1 MNNHKNYYRILHVQA
16 DAPTE
21 VIRSSYRALMQKLKM
36 HPDLGG
42 DPQEA
47 ALVNEAY
54 SVLTNASAR
63 RKYDASLASKGNDNT
78 KVSANTKSCKNQNTS
93 ATNIDSKNHCVF
105 CRTAHNLGDLLQTDS
120 RCSICASTLYPAT
133 KQAFEQQDQR
143 IIQRIDRQWDVTF
156 YTQWPSNRSYSGK
169 THDVSLNGMQLLT
182 TIALETNQIIK
193 ITSSTLDAVAC
204 VVNRREDRGGLLK
217 KRWRIGLEFLTLRFH
232 QTHGTFLKL
241 DA

>member
-1 MNNHKNYYRILHVQA
+1 MNKLKNYYQILHVQA
-16 DAPTE
+16 DAPAE
-21 VIRSSYRALMQKLKM
+21 VIRSSYRTLMQKLKM

-42 DPQEA
+42 NPQEA

-54 SVLTNASAR
+54 SVLTNASTR
-63 RKYDASLASKGNDNT
+63 RKYDASLASMGNVNAE
-78 KVSANTKSCKNQNTS
+78 VSANTRNRKSQNSS
-93 ATNIDSKNHCVF
+93 ATNIDSNNHCVF
-105 CRTAHNLGDLLQTDS
+105 CRTAHNLGNLLQADS
-120 RCSICASTLYPAT
+120 RCSICASALFPAT

-156 YTQWPSNRSYSGK
+156 YTQWPSTRSYSGK

-182 TIALETNQIIK
+182 TTALETNQIIK
-193 ITSSTLDAVAC
+193 ITSSTLDAVAR

-217 KRWRIGLEFLTLRFH
+217 KRWRVGLEFLTLRLH
-232 QTHGTFLKL
+232 QTHGTFVKL